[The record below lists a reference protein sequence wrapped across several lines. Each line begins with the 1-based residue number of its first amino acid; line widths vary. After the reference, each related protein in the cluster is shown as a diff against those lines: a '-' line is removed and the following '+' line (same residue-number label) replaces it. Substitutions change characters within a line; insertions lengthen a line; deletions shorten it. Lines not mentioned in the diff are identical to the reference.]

1 MNSQINLSFEMQ
13 NSVLESV
20 RNFLSNLEE
29 EKRCHKQLHSLPP
42 PSGPVAA
49 KYALKLP
56 TQNSPFF
63 KRAKAR
69 KKDKRKSREWQG
81 AASSKNSRSASPDS
95 GGEEAEQ
102 VKNFTLTNISLKFPK
117 LADLPCILLTWTRLL
132 PRLLLQHCNIKC
144 CNTTIP

>member
-1 MNSQINLSFEMQ
+1 MQ

-20 RNFLSNLEE
+20 RNFLSNLEK

-42 PSGPVAA
+42 PSGPVTA

-102 VKNFTLTNISLKFPK
+102 VKNSTLTNISLKS
-117 LADLPCILLTWTRLL
+117 
-132 PRLLLQHCNIKC
+132 
-144 CNTTIP
+144 